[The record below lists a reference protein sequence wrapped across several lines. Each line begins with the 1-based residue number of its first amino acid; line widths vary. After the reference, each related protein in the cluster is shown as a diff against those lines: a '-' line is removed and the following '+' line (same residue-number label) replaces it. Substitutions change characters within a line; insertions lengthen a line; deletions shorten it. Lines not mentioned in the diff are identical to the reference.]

1 MVTVKSQH
9 TTVLQEMKRNEK
21 IAYDFGELL
30 FKGTMMNIL
39 RVRMVTD
46 PVGPDR
52 SGLQGEMSCWEAA
65 IVPVPQAKLASN
77 GSSFGT
83 ALKQRLV
90 N

>member
-1 MVTVKSQH
+1 M
-9 TTVLQEMKRNEK
+9 LQEMKINEK

-39 RVRMVTD
+39 RVRMVTG
-46 PVGPDR
+46 PAGPDR
-52 SGLQGEMSCWEAA
+52 SGLQRKMSCWEAA
-65 IVPVPQAKLASN
+65 IVPGPHAKLASN

-83 ALKQRLV
+83 TLKQTLV

>member
-1 MVTVKSQH
+1 
-9 TTVLQEMKRNEK
+9 
-21 IAYDFGELL
+21 
-30 FKGTMMNIL
+30 MNIL

-65 IVPVPQAKLASN
+65 IVPVPHAKLASN

-83 ALKQRLV
+83 ALNQRLV